1 VNSFARHTR
10 VHHFLEES
18 ARQYPAKTALVHG
31 KTRAAYEEINRQANQ
46 LAYWLLAQGLR
57 RAGRV
62 ALLWENSLEY
72 VVSYYGILKAAGVA
86 VPLSPELKAEN
97 LVPILEELEADFL
110 IGGAKAAKTLQTLP
124 AWPKSR
130 PRLVLKAPQALWPS
144 GPVEVAAWEELV
156 GSGAAGNPDRAADG
170 GDMCSIIYTSGSTG
184 RPKGVVL
191 SHTNI
196 VSNTHAICEYLKL
209 TSSDIQMVV
218 LPFFYV
224 MGKSL
229 LNTHVAVGGQVVIN
243 NQFAYPAA
251 VVQQLVSEK
260 VTGFSGVPS
269 TYAYLLYRSPLEK
282 HRGELEHLRYCSQA
296 GGAMPRPLKTE
307 LRRVLPP
314 HVAIYLMYGAT
325 EAAAR
330 LSYVPPEDFERK
342 MDSIGNPVQGVQLRV
357 LDPQGR
363 EAAAG
368 ERGELVASGPN
379 IMQGYWKDP
388 ESTANVLDSN
398 GYHTGDIGYRDAE
411 GFFYVVGRKD
421 GLLKVGGHRINP
433 DEVEEVLMESGLLV
447 EAAVVGVPDPLLG
460 TRLCALGVAKAEGCS
475 EKEIMAF
482 AAKQLPRHKV
492 PGRIQLLPKLPRN
505 WSGKIDRKECER
517 MAGELFGEQ

>member
-1 VNSFARHTR
+1 VNSFGRHTL

-18 ARQYPAKTALVHG
+18 ERQYPAKTALVHG
-31 KTRAAYEEINRQANQ
+31 KTRASYDEINRWANQ
-46 LAYWLLAQGLR
+46 LAQWLLAQGLCR
-57 RAGRV
+57 GGRV
-62 ALLWENSLEY
+62 VLLLENSLEY

-86 VPLSPELKAEN
+86 VPLSPELKVEN
-97 LVPILEELEADFL
+97 LVPILEELEADFI
-110 IGGAKAAKTLQTLP
+110 IGGSKAAKTLQTLP
-124 AWPKSR
+124 SLHNSG
-130 PRLVLKAPQALWPS
+130 PRLVLKAPKALWPN
-144 GPVEVAAWEELV
+144 GLV
-156 GSGAAGNPDRAADG
+156 GVVAWDDLFESGDAHNPGLVGDG

-209 TSSDIQMVV
+209 TASDIQMVV

-269 TYAYLLYRSPLEK
+269 TFAYLLYRSPLEK
-282 HRGELEHLRYCSQA
+282 NRGELTHLRYCSQA
-296 GGAMPRPLKTE
+296 GGAMPRHLKSE

-314 HVAIYLMYGAT
+314 HVEIYLMYGAT

-330 LSYVPPEDFERK
+330 LSYLEPADFDKK
-342 MDSIGNPVQGVQLRV
+342 MDSIGKPVRGVQFRV
-357 LDPQGR
+357 LDAQG
-363 EAAAG
+363 EEVEVG
-368 ERGELVASGPN
+368 QQGELVASGPN
-379 IMQGYWKDP
+379 IMQGYWKDTQ
-388 ESTANVLDSN
+388 STAQVLDSN
-398 GYHTGDIGYRDAE
+398 GYHTGDIGYRDPD
-411 GFFYVVGRKD
+411 GFFYAVGRKD

-447 EAAVVGVPDPLLG
+447 EVAVVGIPDTLLG
-460 TRLCALGVAKAEGCS
+460 TQLCALGVAKVEGCS
-475 EKEIMAF
+475 EKEITAF
-482 AAKQLPRHKV
+482 AAIRLPRHKV
-492 PGRIQLLPKLPRN
+492 PGRIQLLPKLPKN
-505 WSGKIDRKECER
+505 WSAKIDRRECER
-517 MAGELFGEQ
+517 LAMEFLDSG